1 MPEIIQLPQ
10 NGGNQNGGMI
20 LPVANGGGLFGN
32 NGQDLKEQM
41 REQMRHEF
49 RGINSNGNIKTVGH
63 QFENGYR
70 EGYRHGYEQAMRD
83 SYAENAN
90 IENMSPSEREAYLK
104 GRRDAYGSNDAENRK
119 NF

>member
-1 MPEIIQLPQ
+1 MT
-10 NGGNQNGGMI
+10 ND
-20 LPVANGGGLFGN
+20 
-32 NGQDLKEQM
+32 GQDLKEQM
-41 REQMRHEF
+41 REQMHHEF

-90 IENMSPSEREAYLK
+90 IDNMSPSEREAYLK
-104 GRRDAYGSNDAENRK
+104 GRRDAYGRNDAENRK